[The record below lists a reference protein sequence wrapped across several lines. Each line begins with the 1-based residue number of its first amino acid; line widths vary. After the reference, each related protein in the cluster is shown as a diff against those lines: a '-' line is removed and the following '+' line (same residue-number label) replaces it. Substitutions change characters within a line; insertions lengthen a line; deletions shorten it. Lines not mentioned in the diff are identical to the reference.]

1 MPLGGTELL
10 IILAIIL
17 LFFGARR
24 LPELG
29 RSLGRSKQE
38 FHKGVLEDSDK
49 EDEHLHARKESE
61 EVSSSRRGEAPIREE
76 GRARAEELEEEGI
89 RTEDRRAEQQRP

>member
-38 FHKGVLEDSDK
+38 FHKGGLEDSDK
-49 EDEHLHARKESE
+49 EDEELRARKESE

-76 GRARAEELEEEGI
+76 GRARVEELEEEGI